1 MEPQTFWVDGQTS
14 HLASHTCLMLLLPYL
29 AMPKRQIFCLK
40 EKSNKAFPSSQPSF
54 LQCVCSSSAPL
65 LLTGFSVWFCF
76 LSGPCWAESRRLMSL
91 SLSRIRAMWSQW
103 ASLSASPAFKA
114 SEFGWIETPPEGF
127 CIEAGTKKKG
137 AATTTPDRLGIKWVR
152 GMSMVLCGPGCYLKL
167 YLGTVK
173 SYCRD
178 KNTHQ
183 KCSDKQQT
191 RGVSQ

>member
-1 MEPQTFWVDGQTS
+1 MEPQTFWEDGQTS

-127 CIEAGTKKKG
+127 CIEAGTKKKRSSDHNTWQTQDKKSERDEYG
-137 AATTTPDRLGIKWVR
+137 SLWSWLLSQALFRHSHTVGIKI
-152 GMSMVLCGPGCYLKL
+152 
-167 YLGTVK
+167 
-173 SYCRD
+173 
-178 KNTHQ
+178 H
-183 KCSDKQQT
+183 T
-191 RGVSQ
+191 RNALIISRLEVYQ